1 MSNST
6 KKEHRRFLKKIRI
19 GDLVTWGNGLSSH
32 SVLEIKPDGVLVDLG
47 DGSSAPHIKPRI
59 SDGKIVYFV
68 NFAKRG
74 ESNLR
79 KV

>member
-19 GDLVTWGNGLSSH
+19 GDLITWGNGLTSH
-32 SVLEIKPDGVLVDLG
+32 SVLEIKPDGILVDLG
-47 DGSSAPHIKPRI
+47 DGSSAPHIKSRV
-59 SDGKIVYFV
+59 SDNKIVYFV
-68 NFAKRG
+68 DFAKRG

>member
-6 KKEHRRFLKKIRI
+6 KKEHRRFLKKIRV
-19 GDLVTWGNGLSSH
+19 GDLVTWGNGLTSH

-47 DGSSAPHIKPRI
+47 DGSSAPHIKPR
-59 SDGKIVYFV
+59 SGGKIVYFV
-68 NFAKRG
+68 DFAKRG
-74 ESNLR
+74 EAHLR

>member
-19 GDLVTWGNGLSSH
+19 GDLVTWGNGLTSH

-47 DGSSAPHIKPRI
+47 DGSSAPHIKPRS